1 MPDKNNI
8 YYDEDRDK
16 IEKANKIED
25 IQNLEKVLLEQSDA
39 LTSTIIIHH

>member
-1 MPDKNNI
+1 MSHKDDI

-25 IQNLEKVLLEQSDA
+25 LQNLEKVLLEPSDA
-39 LTSTIIIHH
+39 LTSTIILHH